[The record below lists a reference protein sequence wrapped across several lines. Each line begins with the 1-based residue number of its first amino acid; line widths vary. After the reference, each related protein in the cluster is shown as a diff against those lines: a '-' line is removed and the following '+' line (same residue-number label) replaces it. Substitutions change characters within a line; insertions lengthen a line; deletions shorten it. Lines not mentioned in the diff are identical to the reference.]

1 MTHFDDCMSVLM
13 IIFEEEK
20 IVVTSLNQTYT
31 GRNLDVWLRSS
42 ECAAVC
48 HTQSCWN
55 WRTDGESS
63 YYCFVQTQKE
73 NRSWDRKKSITAN

>member
-31 GRNLDVWLRSS
+31 GRNLDVCLRSS

-48 HTQSCWN
+48 HTQLCWN

-73 NRSWDRKKSITAN
+73 NKSWDRKKSIAAN